1 MHCGIPQ
8 QFAVAR
14 RSHQRSA
21 TMLPLKP
28 RQSVA
33 LGETLRELANL
44 AAAALIL
51 GQFVGQQTV
60 SRRVILMG
68 TAVWIAFVRYG
79 LVLEGRGR

>member
-1 MHCGIPQ
+1 MG
-8 QFAVAR
+8 ASV
-14 RSHQRSA
+14 

-33 LGETLRELANL
+33 LGETLREFANL

-51 GQFVGQQTV
+51 SQFVGQQTV
-60 SRRVILMG
+60 SWRVILVG
-68 TAVWIAFVRYG
+68 AAVWVAFVWYG